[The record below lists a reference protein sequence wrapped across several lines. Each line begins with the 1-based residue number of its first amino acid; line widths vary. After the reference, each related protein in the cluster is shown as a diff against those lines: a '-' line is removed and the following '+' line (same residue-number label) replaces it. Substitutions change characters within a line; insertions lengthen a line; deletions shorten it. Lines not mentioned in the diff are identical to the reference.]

1 MNPFIILLR
10 VNTESNGLVPGLSRF
25 DVLSR
30 RPILTLPYSAALTYM
45 AILNILE
52 FPDSRLRTI
61 AKPVSIVDDGIRQLV
76 DDMFETMY
84 EAPGIGL
91 AATQINVHKRVV
103 VMDLSEDRSE
113 PRVFINPEIET
124 LTDDMG
130 EYQEGC
136 LSVPGFYE
144 NVDRPLKVRVK
155 ALDRDGQPY
164 ELIAEGLLAVCIQ
177 HECDHLNGKLFV
189 DYLSN
194 LKRDRI
200 KKKLEK
206 QHKLNA

>member
-1 MNPFIILLR
+1 
-10 VNTESNGLVPGLSRF
+10 
-25 DVLSR
+25 
-30 RPILTLPYSAALTYM
+30 M

-52 FPDSRLRTI
+52 FPDPRLRTV
-61 AKPVSIVDDGIRQLV
+61 AKPVEEVDDDIRQLV

-84 EAPGIGL
+84 DAQGIGL
-91 AATQINVHKRVV
+91 AATQVNVHQRVV
-103 VMDLSEDRSE
+103 VMDLEDDAE
-113 PRVFINPEIET
+113 PRVFINPEIEP
-124 LTDDMG
+124 LCEEMG

-144 NVDRPLKVRVK
+144 GVDRPLKVRVK

-200 KKKLEK
+200 RKKLEK
-206 QHKLNA
+206 QHRQRA

>member
-1 MNPFIILLR
+1 MARSRLANEKKGATFYNGSLHLR
-10 VNTESNGLVPGLSRF
+10 THQAPT
-25 DVLSR
+25 
-30 RPILTLPYSAALTYM
+30 RPYLTRAVIKLM

-61 AKPVSIVDDGIRQLV
+61 AKPVAVVDDEVRQLV

-91 AATQINVHKRVV
+91 AATQVNVHKRIV
-103 VMDLSEDRSE
+103 VMDLSEDRTE
-113 PRVFINPEIET
+113 PRVFINPELEP

-130 EYQEGC
+130 QYQEGC

-144 NVDRPLKVRVK
+144 NVDRPQRVKVK
-155 ALDRDGQPY
+155 ALDRDGKPY
-164 ELIAEGLLAVCIQ
+164 ELIAEDLLAVCIQ

-189 DYLSN
+189 DYLST

-206 QHKLNA
+206 LHRQNA